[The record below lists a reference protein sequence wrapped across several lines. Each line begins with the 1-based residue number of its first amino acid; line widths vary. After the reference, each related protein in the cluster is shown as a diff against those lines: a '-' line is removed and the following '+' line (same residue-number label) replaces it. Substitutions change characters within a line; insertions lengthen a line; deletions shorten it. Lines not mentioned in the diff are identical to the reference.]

1 MRLNLWSYRG
11 IQQIRKSYRWMR
23 IYKSR
28 QIAAKTSFFNRNPF
42 KALNA
47 NCISY
52 LSKDSFWYIIYM
64 FISTLSSTMSKIC
77 TLLYFHMV
85 GKEIMISVLHLSLSG
100 NHIKRFTS
108 QKSSTLTFD
117 PATVWQSLNGQTH
130 KNESHL
136 SDKNSI
142 RHCAFPQGNICQ
154 EPSCSIDSQSV
165 LSIANLFY
173 R

>member
-1 MRLNLWSYRG
+1 MQHNLRRYRG
-11 IQQIRKSYRWMR
+11 IQKIIKIYRWMR

-28 QIAAKTSFFNRNPF
+28 QIASKTPFFKKILNRNPF

-85 GKEIMISVLHLSLSG
+85 GKVIMISVLHLSLSW

-108 QKSSTLTFD
+108 QKSSALTFE

-130 KNESHL
+130 KNELHL
-136 SDKNSI
+136 CDKNATPHIMKS
-142 RHCAFPQGNICQ
+142 
-154 EPSCSIDSQSV
+154 D
-165 LSIANLFY
+165 Y
-173 R
+173 